1 MPKIT
6 LEDLKKGTSEQRRV
20 FENSVRMDTEVDSAI
35 NEADNTIW
43 FIAVSDDNAGMR
55 ETWSGVRYIEQI
67 DVDSI
72 NTDRFKV
79 FAKDH
84 NPSTDNVIGRVVQV
98 VKENGKLKAQIK
110 FSFTDSAREVFQK
123 YKEGILTDVS
133 IGYRY
138 DLEKAT
144 IIDDEVPVV
153 ILREV
158 EIFEL
163 SSVWMGFDGG
173 AKIGRK
179 ITTKENNEENHEN
192 GGTDDV
198 QTALEASRNNGLS
211 AQVVADRIKILTR
224 RK

>member
-43 FIAVSDDNAGMR
+43 FIAVSDDNAGIR

-72 NTDRFKV
+72 NTDRFRV

-84 NPSTDNVIGRVVQV
+84 NPNTDTVIGRVVQT
-98 VKENGKLKAQIK
+98 VKEDGKLKVQIK
-110 FSFTDSAREVFQK
+110 FSFTDGAREVFQK

-138 DLEKAT
+138 DIEKAT

-173 AKIGRK
+173 AKIGRE
-179 ITTKENNEENHEN
+179 IETKEKHEENHEN
-192 GGTDDV
+192 GGVDDV
-198 QTALEASRNNGLS
+198 QSALEASRNNGLS
-211 AQVVADRIKILTR
+211 AKVVADRIKILTR

>member
-20 FENSVRMDTEVDSAI
+20 FENSVLMDTEVDSAI

-198 QTALEASRNNGLS
+198 QSALEASRHIGLS
-211 AQVVADRIKILTR
+211 AKVVADRIKILTR